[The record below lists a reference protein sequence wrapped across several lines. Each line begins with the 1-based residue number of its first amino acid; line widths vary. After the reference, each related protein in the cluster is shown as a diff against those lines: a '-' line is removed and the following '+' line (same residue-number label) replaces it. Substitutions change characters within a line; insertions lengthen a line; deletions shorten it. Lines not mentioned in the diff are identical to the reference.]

1 MSRACRPRVPCA
13 TPFPRCHPARLRGPT
28 HLPIPLH
35 CAAFPRRS
43 CSAARSPAG
52 APPTSPSLFTA
63 PPSLVARSSLLSP
76 GDTAPLRLAHALPAR
91 APLCDHWNG
100 MQWSVRGP
108 SLTDHLV
115 RVEGGTA
122 VTMQPPGSL
131 AAGDIDLSD
140 TAFWGWPAADR
151 QAAFAVL
158 RAREHPAFFA
168 EPEAPFAERGPGY
181 FALVRHADVT
191 EASRNPEVFCS
202 RRGATSILDLPAEFN
217 EYFGSM
223 INMDDPRHARLR
235 RIVSRA
241 FTPRMIGKFEEDVAR
256 VATRVV
262 DDLLETGPCD
272 FVENV

>member
-1 MSRACRPRVPCA
+1 MSRACRPRVPRA
-13 TPFPRCHPARLRGPT
+13 TPLSRLPR
-28 HLPIPLH
+28 
-35 CAAFPRRS
+35 
-43 CSAARSPAG
+43 AG
-52 APPTSPSLFTA
+52 AA
-63 PPSLVARSSLLSP
+63 
-76 GDTAPLRLAHALPAR
+76 LRRWEP
-91 APLCDHWNG
+91 NG
-100 MQWSVRGP
+100 
-108 SLTDHLV
+108 V

-181 FALVRHADVT
+181 FAFVRHADVT

-223 INMDDPRHARLR
+223 INMDDP
-235 RIVSRA
+235 
-241 FTPRMIGKFEEDVAR
+241 
-256 VATRVV
+256 
-262 DDLLETGPCD
+262 
-272 FVENV
+272 